1 MRAGDDIKL
10 FAGGSTP
17 ALAEA
22 VARHLERP
30 LARGSVSQFP
40 DGETRITLEESVRG
54 ADCFVIQST
63 CAPVN
68 HNLMELLVLVDALR
82 RASAWR
88 INAVIPY
95 FGYARQDKKVQA
107 REPITAKLVAN
118 LLETAG
124 ADRVITID
132 LHAGQIQGFFDVPVD
147 HLTALDI
154 LADHLR
160 AGDLTNSVVVSPDVG
175 RATEARRLANL
186 LGLPLAMLY
195 KRRTSPTETEVTHVI
210 GDVAGLRPDH
220 DRRHDL
226 DRRHH
231 APRHRRADGAR
242 GRARRLGRG
251 DPRRVHAAGARAPDP
266 RGDRHVMRHRHDPV
280 LRGPRSGRGAV
291 GRAAARQGDPQR
303 PPQRLRQLAVLV
315 LNADTRGRA
324 ALTGGGRRVGWSAT
338 GSTATAR
345 RPILEVD
352 GPSRAS
358 GGRMKLE
365 ARKRAAGAPAR
376 CAAPASCPPSST
388 TATSTSRSAST

>member
-88 INAVIPY
+88 VNAVVPY

-118 LLETAG
+118 LIEKAG

-147 HLTALDI
+147 HLTALNI

-160 AGDLTNSVVVSPDVG
+160 ASDLTRSVVVSPDVG

-210 GDVAGLRPDH
+210 GDVAGLRPIMID
-220 DRRHDL
+220 DMISTAGTMRRGIDAL
-226 DRRHH
+226 LQL
-231 APRHRRADGAR
+231 GA
-242 GRARRLGRG
+242 
-251 DPRRVHAAGARAPDP
+251 APDVWVAATHAVFTP
-266 RGDRHVMRHRHDPV
+266 PALERLTHDAITHVCVTDTIPFAGGHERVEV
-280 LRGPRSGRGAV
+280 LSVAP
-291 GRAAARQGDPQR
+291 
-303 PPQRLRQLAVLV
+303 LLAKAIHNVHHNDSV
-315 LNADTRGRA
+315 
-324 ALTGGGRRVGWSAT
+324 
-338 GSTATAR
+338 
-345 RPILEVD
+345 
-352 GPSRAS
+352 
-358 GGRMKLE
+358 
-365 ARKRAAGAPAR
+365 
-376 CAAPASCPPSST
+376 SSLF
-388 TATSTSRSAST
+388 SS

>member
-10 FAGGSTP
+10 FTGSAVP
-17 ALAEA
+17 SLAAA

-30 LARGSVSQFP
+30 LARGSVSAFP
-40 DGETRITLEESVRG
+40 DGETRIYLEESVRG

-68 HNLMELLVLVDALR
+68 HHLMELLVLVDALR

-124 ADRVITID
+124 ADRVITVD

-160 AGDLTNSVVVSPDVG
+160 RTDLSRSVVVSPDVG

-186 LGLPLAMLY
+186 LNVPLAMLY
-195 KRRTSPTETEVTHVI
+195 KRRTSPTETDVTHVI
-210 GDVAGLRPDH
+210 GDVAGMRPIMID
-220 DRRHDL
+220 DMISTAGTMRRGIEAL
-226 DRRHH
+226 LSLG
-231 APRHRRADGAR
+231 ADPDVWVA
-242 GRARRLGRG
+242 ATHPVFTPPALERLSHPAISR
-251 DPRRVHAAGARAPDP
+251 
-266 RGDRHVMRHRHDPV
+266 
-280 LRGPRSGRGAV
+280 
-291 GRAAARQGDPQR
+291 
-303 PPQRLRQLAVLV
+303 VLV
-315 LNADTRGRA
+315 TDTVPF
-324 ALTGGGRRVGWSAT
+324 TGEHNCV
-338 GSTATAR
+338 
-345 RPILEVD
+345 EVL
-352 GPSRAS
+352 SV
-358 GGRMKLE
+358 
-365 ARKRAAGAPAR
+365 APLLAK
-376 CAAPASCPPSST
+376 AIYNVHHNDSVSSLF
-388 TATSTSRSAST
+388 TS